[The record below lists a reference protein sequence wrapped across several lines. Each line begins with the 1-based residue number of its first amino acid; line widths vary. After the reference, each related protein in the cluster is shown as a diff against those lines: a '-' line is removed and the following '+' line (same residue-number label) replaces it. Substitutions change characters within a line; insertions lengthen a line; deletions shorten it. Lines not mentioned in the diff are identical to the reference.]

1 MLDRSFNAAV
11 LAIASHILPR
21 GFDVSDNAPSTYDE
35 LRQHYQATGRILV
48 WSGASDRTIF
58 GDPEVNHA
66 FRAWHDARHILG
78 AHDFSFLGECRTCF
92 AQIADMEALFRGH
105 HRLPFWRRLLRAE
118 VIGQAYYVKIWGE
131 FPADQSD
138 FVECY
143 LRSPPLAF
151 ANPPSFYR

>member
-35 LRQHYQATGRILV
+35 LRQHYNATGRILV
-48 WSGASDRTIF
+48 WSGASGRTIF
-58 GDPEVNHA
+58 GDPEVNYA

-78 AHDFSFLGECRTCF
+78 AHNFTFAGECATC
-92 AQIADMEALFRGH
+92 ADQIRDMEALYRGH
-105 HRLPFWRRLLRAE
+105 HRLPFWRALLRAE
-118 VIGQAYYVKIWGE
+118 IIGQAAYAHAWGE

-138 FVECY
+138 FVACY
-143 LRSPPLAF
+143 LRAPSVALATSPSA
-151 ANPPSFYR
+151 YR